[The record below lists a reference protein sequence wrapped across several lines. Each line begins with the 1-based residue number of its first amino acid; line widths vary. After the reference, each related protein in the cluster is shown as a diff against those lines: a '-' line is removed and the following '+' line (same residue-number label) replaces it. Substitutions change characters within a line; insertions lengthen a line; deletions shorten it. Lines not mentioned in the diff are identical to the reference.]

1 VDGLAAHMGD
11 FIMTYRIELSAQ
23 GGKAFAYHSRE
34 TLMQAHD
41 LANRLRKR
49 HPTITITVEE
59 SNNG

>member
-1 VDGLAAHMGD
+1 M
-11 FIMTYRIELSAQ
+11 MTYRIELSAQ

-49 HPTITITVEE
+49 HPAITITVKE
-59 SNNG
+59 SDNG